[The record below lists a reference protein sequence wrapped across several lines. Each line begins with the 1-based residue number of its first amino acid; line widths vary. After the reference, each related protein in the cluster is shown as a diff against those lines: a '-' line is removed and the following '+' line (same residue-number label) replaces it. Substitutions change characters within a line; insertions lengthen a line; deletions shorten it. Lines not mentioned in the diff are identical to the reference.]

1 VRLRQNNGADILGLS
16 LVCET
21 GLL

>member
-1 VRLRQNNGADILGLS
+1 LRQNNGADILGLS